1 MISKHSYDLPFVKT
15 STVVLNDATNP
26 TAKLPIQNSQLQ
38 NSTRKGSFS
47 ALALMQETNMVSKIK
62 TATMKKIA
70 IVMISIAFAVASFG
84 QQNAQ
89 KPPLTKT
96 DYLQKSKK
104 QKKAATILLI
114 SGAALV
120 ATSFIIPRGE
130 MEDPGICVGA
140 YCDDKYKND
149 GIKSAFFIAG
159 GTTALSSIPFFIISG
174 KNRRKAMSLGFKMDK
189 IISLCNQNFVYN
201 SHPALGVKINF

>member
-1 MISKHSYDLPFVKT
+1 
-15 STVVLNDATNP
+15 
-26 TAKLPIQNSQLQ
+26 
-38 NSTRKGSFS
+38 
-47 ALALMQETNMVSKIK
+47 MVSKIK

-70 IVMISIAFAVASFG
+70 IGMISIAFAVASFG

-89 KPPLTKT
+89 KQPLTKT

-114 SGAALV
+114 GGAVLI

-130 MEDPGICVGA
+130 MEDPGICIGA

-159 GTTALSSIPFFIISG
+159 GAAALSSIPFFIISG
-174 KNRRKAMSLGFKMDK
+174 KNRRKAMSVGFKMDRT
-189 IISLCNQNFVYN
+189 IYRYGQSFVYH
-201 SHPALGVKINF
+201 SYPALKVKITFK